1 MIVGGTSLGTQ
12 LGAVLHN
19 LDVPVAISDTNHR
32 NLRSARDLGL
42 PVFYGDVL
50 SEAAEHMLELHKYDH
65 IVALSENEAYNTL
78 VTTDLAPEFGRNN
91 VYQLQRDREHS
102 SRHELPSTL
111 GGRVFMDG

>member
-19 LDVPVAISDTNHR
+19 LDVPVVISDTNHR

-50 SEAAEHMLELHKYDH
+50 S
-65 IVALSENEAYNTL
+65 
-78 VTTDLAPEFGRNN
+78 
-91 VYQLQRDREHS
+91 
-102 SRHELPSTL
+102 
-111 GGRVFMDG
+111 

>member
-1 MIVGGTSLGTQ
+1 MIVGGTSLWTQ

-91 VYQLQRDREHS
+91 VYQLQRDRKHS
-102 SRHELPSTL
+102 SRHELPST
-111 GGRVFMDG
+111 